1 MHYKRT
7 NYFKILGNLRGY
19 LKEYK
24 KVCFSLLCV
33 FVLCAAYILTTH
45 TNAEIREFENYTYV
59 ESTSLS
65 TDTMQYD
72 TLARSS
78 TDDAYI
84 INDTD
89 KITSVKIS
97 TDKNN
102 EGVGNGTITP
112 DTKYLKI
119 TVDFKDIPAESLKK
133 QYNNSFRY
141 NLPDFFRTTSIAKRP
156 IVDENNK
163 TIGTIHVENGQ
174 AIVTYT
180 NDFLGELGD
189 NATLSGSFFVEGE
202 VDLTK
207 INKEDGSV
215 QAQVPN
221 GNITLDY
228 GLNYLERYSEVKV
241 EKSYEK
247 DPSSDYIKYQ
257 LTVTAGPDGSQNV
270 YVVDKFTTNKNL
282 VTYAGDIPNT
292 PKILGTSENGQQP
305 YETKTTNAPS
315 GKIYLTNQ
323 PTSEREVPDPVNTSI
338 TQPGS
343 IVWSMEK
350 LNPNEKRTLTY
361 YVLLTD
367 KQNVRNQSITNEA
380 SVLNKKGNET
390 YLKGSSEKTFTP
402 LINYQMTKDIV
413 STNGQQYTKDDD
425 GNYIVQYRLN
435 FTLNGDSN
443 CPLKNYAFFD
453 YLNYKDA
460 NYNDRDTDEK
470 MLPYISYVQDS
481 VELHQIKEGKDSTIA
496 PSLYKVQWEADGTNY
511 KDTYEGNPKRFKL
524 SGAVNN
530 PITINPGD
538 SYYVTYK
545 LKIKPEVYAAMQS
558 EQVTIKNI
566 YANNAD
572 NAKKLAGMLDRTK
585 SSQDL
590 VLNEYTWIQKI
601 KDSNLT
607 SENKKIQMNENV
619 YVKKNN
625 SYEKDSSDKSF
636 EVPKGSYKY
645 TVNLNESQNQFDITH
660 ATLKDELSSDIMH
673 YVGYVKITAYA
684 YDKRTDT
691 YKDGESKWVKIDNQ
705 KSFELKLSEL
715 DWSNNNYGYRFEYY
729 AQTKDL
735 SQVGK
740 INVTNTFTLNGD
752 VKGEGDNTFNFI
764 NKSASQ
770 TTQVNGFYNLNVNKG
785 AWYYEKPVEKATTWK
800 NGAFYWVIKV
810 NGSAIRKGTQIRD
823 AVVQENDTTDS
834 YLHSDSVVG
843 IYQGNL
849 INQVG
854 AYKNYKEFKSSNK
867 GLKDQSKLFGQEYT
881 NDKNF
886 SGEDNKSELTLTAKQ
901 DINLQN
907 NEDIYII
914 VKTEPSKI
922 PTANRTTFNYKNEVL
937 LKDTTDK
944 SFIKQNGVVTQSLYG
959 GADLLKEFNCTFSYD
974 GNQATILET
983 GTDSDPSRIAT
994 DILKTTTG
1002 NGIYASWVF
1011 KVNYAG
1017 DLKGDYQVLEDIPK
1031 GMELGYIRIKWHGNK
1046 AGTVESKRM
1055 DDLGSDWKDYSNTAT
1070 NDNGGNQSTTYY
1082 YNKTTNKALIKLGE
1096 FVNGHIRDEC
1106 SIDVQVACR
1115 VTDPKVLLGGESK
1128 EFMNVVT
1135 LQDEKGKD
1143 LATSSCPATLQK
1155 NSLDKN
1161 HLEPYN
1167 GHTIKYTITAN
1178 ALAQNLPPNDGNE
1191 LTLVDVL
1198 GKTLELDITS
1208 IEARDDAG
1216 ENVKIKIAFDSKTN
1230 TLEISIP
1237 NGKKIIITYTVT
1249 VNIPPD
1255 TPSEVSNNVY
1265 WKSYESQG
1273 GKNDVIPD
1281 FRYNLNAGGSTT
1293 TTENPELSIKKI
1305 DQDTAK
1311 PLNGVAFDIYE
1322 CKLNGDQIKRV
1333 EGSTI
1338 SGKTDENGVLTVKS
1352 PFVTSYN
1359 KIYEVKE
1366 KNAPDGYMQDDS
1378 SYYIICVDKG
1388 NSDKYTDDVQKCIDY
1403 FNNQSNRQKYKVA
1416 YLSTDFKLT
1425 IYNSQKGIVVKKAF
1439 INNAAGTSNKPVSGT
1454 YTFGLYNKSDGSGSP
1469 IQEKTI
1475 TYRTGDT
1482 EVKTTKFINLELG
1495 KTYYVFELDDKGRPI
1510 TNTSQEVTVNKL
1522 PYVVDY
1528 KVKEESTSKAVV
1540 GDQVK
1545 VTNSLRTKKL
1555 PSSGSRLT
1563 QIFRQLGLV
1572 MVGISFIVLLIVYK
1586 NRDKKIKE
1594 EEIGK

>member
-24 KVCFSLLCV
+24 KICFSLLCV

-78 TDDAYI
+78 ANDAYI
-84 INDTD
+84 LNDNN
-89 KITSVKIS
+89 ITSVKIS
-97 TDKNN
+97 TDKDS
-102 EGVGNGTITP
+102 EGVESGTITP

-119 TVDFKDIPAESLKK
+119 TVDFKDIPAETLKK
-133 QYNNSFRY
+133 QYNCSFRY
-141 NLPDFFRTTSIAKRP
+141 NLPDFFRTTSIAERP
-156 IVDENNK
+156 IVDNNNN

-180 NDFLGELGD
+180 NDFLGKLSGT
-189 NATLSGSFFVEGE
+189 ATLSGSFFVEGE
-202 VDLTK
+202 VDLTQV
-207 INKEDGSV
+207 NKGNGSV
-215 QAQVPN
+215 QVQVPN
-221 GNITLDY
+221 GSITLNY
-228 GLNYLERYSEVKV
+228 GLDYLEKYSEVRV
-241 EKSYEK
+241 EKSCTK

-292 PKILGTSENGQQP
+292 PTILGTSENGQEP
-305 YETKTTNAPS
+305 YETKKTTATS
-315 GKIYLTNQ
+315 GNIYLTNQ
-323 PTSEREVPDPVNTSI
+323 PTSDEEVPDPVTDNTSI

-367 KQNVRNQSITNEA
+367 KQNVRKQSITNKA
-380 SVLNKKGNET
+380 SVLNKKDNET
-390 YLKGSSEKTFTP
+390 YLKGSFEKTFTTSIDYSMP
-402 LINYQMTKDIV
+402 KEII
-413 STNGQQYTKDDD
+413 STNGQQYTKDED

-435 FTLNGDSN
+435 FTLNEKSN
-443 CPLKNYAFFD
+443 YPLKNYAFFD
-453 YLNYKDA
+453 YLNYPG
-460 NYNDRDTDEK
+460 RSTDEK

-481 VELHQIKEGKDSTIA
+481 VELHQINGSTDSTIER
-496 PSLYKVQWEADGTNY
+496 SLYKVQWETDGTNY
-511 KDTYEGNPKRFKL
+511 KDTYDDNPKGFKL
-524 SGAVNN
+524 SGAENQ
-530 PITINPGD
+530 PITIYPGD

-558 EQVTIKNI
+558 GQVTIKNT
-566 YANNAD
+566 YANDAD
-572 NAKKLAGMLDRTK
+572 NAKNLGGKLDRYNST
-585 SSQDL
+585 L
-590 VLNEYTWIQKI
+590 VLNDYTWIQKI
-601 KDSNLT
+601 KDSDRT
-607 SENKKIQMNENV
+607 SYDQTIKMNSDV
-619 YVKKNN
+619 YVKKKNG
-625 SYEKDSSDKSF
+625 YEKDPSVNSF

-645 TVNLNESQNQFDITH
+645 TVYLNKSQNQFDITQ

-673 YVGYVKITAYA
+673 YVGYVKITPYE
-684 YDKRTDT
+684 YDKSTNA
-691 YKDGESKWVKIDNQ
+691 YKDIDQKSKWVKIDEQ
-705 KSFELKLSEL
+705 KSFELKLSAL

-740 INVTNTFTLNGD
+740 INVTNTFTLNGN
-752 VKGEGDNTFNFI
+752 VKKGGKTFNFT
-764 NKSASQ
+764 NETASQ
-770 TTQVNGFYNLNVNKG
+770 TTQVNGFYNLNVNKS

-810 NGSAIRKGTQIRD
+810 NGSVIRERTQIRD
-823 AVVQENDTTDS
+823 AVVKENDITDS
-834 YLHSDSVVG
+834 YLHSDSIVG

-849 INQVG
+849 GNLVD
-854 AYKNYKEFKSSNK
+854 AYKNYKEFLKSNT
-867 GLKDQSKLFGQEYT
+867 GLQDKRDLFDQEYT

-901 DINLQN
+901 NINLQN
-907 NEDIYII
+907 DKNIYII

-922 PTANRTTFNYKNEVL
+922 PTANRTTFNYMNEVL
-937 LKDTTDK
+937 LKDITDE
-944 SFIKQNGVVTQSLYG
+944 SFIRQNGAAQSLYG
-959 GADLLKEFNCTFSYD
+959 GADLLKELNCTFSYD
-974 GNQATILET
+974 GNQATILNA
-983 GTDSDPSRIAT
+983 GTNDESDVIAT

-1017 DLKGDYQVLEDIPK
+1017 DLTGDYRVLENIPK
-1031 GMELGYIRIKWHGNK
+1031 GMELGYIRIKWHGNE
-1046 AGTVESKRM
+1046 AGSVVSKTIN
-1055 DDLGSDWKDYSNTAT
+1055 DLGSDWKQYTNTAT

-1106 SIDVQVACR
+1106 SIDVQVVCR
-1115 VTDPKVLLGGESK
+1115 VTDPNVLLGGESK

-1155 NSLDKN
+1155 NSLDKS

-1178 ALAQNLPPNDGNE
+1178 ALAQKLPSNDGNE

-1198 GKTLELDITS
+1198 GKTLELDSTS

-1216 ENVKIKIAFDSKTN
+1216 QTVEIKKAFDQENN
-1230 TLEISIP
+1230 TLEITIP
-1237 NGKKIIITYTVT
+1237 NGKKVIITYTVT

-1255 TPSEVSNNVY
+1255 TQSEVSNNVY

-1281 FRYNLNAGGSTT
+1281 FEYNLNAGGSTT
-1293 TTENPELSIKKI
+1293 TTENPELSIMKR
-1305 DQDTAK
+1305 DQDDNMK
-1311 PLNGVAFDIYE
+1311 PLNGVTFDIYE
-1322 CKLNGDQIKRV
+1322 CELKEGKIQRV
-1333 EGSTI
+1333 KDRTTR
-1338 SGKTDENGVLTVKS
+1338 GKTDENGVLTVNS

-1366 KNAPDGYMQDDS
+1366 ENAPDGYVTDNS
-1378 SYYIICVDKG
+1378 SYYIICVDRG
-1388 NSDKYTDDVQKCIDY
+1388 NSDRYTADVQQCIDY
-1403 FNNQSNRQKYKVA
+1403 FENQSNRQRYKVA
-1416 YLSTDFKLT
+1416 YFSRDFNLT

-1454 YTFGLYNKSDGSGSP
+1454 YTFGLYNNPDGSGKP
-1469 IQEKTI
+1469 IQERTI
-1475 TYRTGDT
+1475 TYSTGDT

-1495 KTYYVFELDDKGRPI
+1495 KKYYVFELDDTGRPI

-1528 KVKEESTSKAVV
+1528 EVNEDSTSEAFV
-1540 GDQVK
+1540 GDQVI

-1572 MVGISFIVLLIVYK
+1572 MVATSFIVLLIVYK